1 MTDSL
6 IQQVITEVL
15 RQQEP
20 GSNLPDKNSL
30 QTTNVAGAG
39 RNQSPRANDRNQ
51 LTNKLLTDILSP
63 KAGAPAANVSSG
75 GGDSWAREGR
85 VDSPTQVP
93 KPQII
98 HREVK
103 SGKARDELVGFAS
116 GGTVGFVIPNIDA
129 EIRNMM
135 KLSPADRSIGII
147 SSRTGSAAQIMAV
160 DDAVKKT
167 NSSVVSIQFARDG
180 EGGPGHGVYI
190 ILSSTDVADVTRAIE
205 ISLERV
211 DDYFTGVEQLDGGK
225 VEAHY
230 TARAAGALNK
240 AFKAELDRACGI
252 LIGAPAGIGL
262 IMSDVAVKT
271 AKVEVTYYSG
281 PSVESAFT
289 NEVWLTFTGDSAAVK
304 NALEAARDVG
314 IKLLKDYSGQLRR

>member
-1 MTDSL
+1 MSDSL

-20 GSNLPDKNSL
+20 GSNLQDKNNL
-30 QTTNVAGAG
+30 QTAAIAGAG
-39 RNQSPRANDRNQ
+39 RKEPPQTNDRNQ
-51 LTNKLLTDILSP
+51 LTNKLLADILNP
-63 KAGAPAANVSSG
+63 KAGAPAGNVRSG
-75 GGDSWAREGR
+75 RDDSWAREGR
-85 VDSPTQVP
+85 VDNTVQLP

-103 SGKARDELVGFAS
+103 SGKVREELVGFAV

-135 KLSPADRSIGII
+135 KLSPLDRSIGII

-190 ILSSTDVADVTRAIE
+190 VLSSTDVADVSRAIE
-205 ISLERV
+205 ISLEKV
-211 DDYFTGVEQLDGGK
+211 DDYFAGVEQLDGGK
-225 VEAHY
+225 VETHY

-240 AFKAELDRACGI
+240 AFKAELNSAFGI

-262 IMSDVAVKT
+262 IISDVAVKT
-271 AKVEVTYYSG
+271 AKVDVTYYSG

-289 NEVWLTFTGDSAAVK
+289 NEVWLTFTGESAAVK
-304 NALEAARDVG
+304 NALESARDVG
-314 IKLLKDYSGQLRR
+314 IKLLQDYSGQLRR